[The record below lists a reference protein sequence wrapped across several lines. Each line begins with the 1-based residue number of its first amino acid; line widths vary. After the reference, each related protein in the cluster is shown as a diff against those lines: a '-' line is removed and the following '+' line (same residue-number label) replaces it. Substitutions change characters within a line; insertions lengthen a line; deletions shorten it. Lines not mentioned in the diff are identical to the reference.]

1 MPKKRFHDIEIWTQ
15 DWFTELPKAY
25 MFFWMYLKD
34 SCDHAGIWKPNK
46 KIFEFLIEEK
56 IQLNKALEL
65 FNRDK
70 ERVIVLKN
78 NDWLLVDFFSFQ
90 YGHVMNLGNRV
101 HKSVYDRY
109 KELGINLNSIRG
121 LIDLKDGAKDKE
133 KDREKDIG
141 KGYGLK
147 DRSGLF
153 THTLQKY
160 VSENLP
166 IVSKIE
172 KQLSVEECE
181 KLLKDF
187 PEKSIKEKLDAMENY
202 KGLEK
207 KYVSVYR
214 TLLTWLKKDAEL
226 TKTNWTKK
234 NGHGSRSKSES
245 VFEGTD
251 EL

>member
-65 FNRDK
+65 FNHDK
-70 ERVIVLKN
+70 ERVILLKN
-78 NDWLLVDFFSFQ
+78 SDWLLVDFFSFQ
-90 YGHVMNLGNRV
+90 YGPVMNLANRV

-109 KELGINLNSIRG
+109 KELDINLNSIRG
-121 LIDLKDGAKDKE
+121 LNDLKDGIKEIDISKDN
-133 KDREKDIG
+133 G
-141 KGYGLK
+141 KGSSLK
-147 DRSGLF
+147 DSSELF
-153 THTLQKY
+153 THDLQKY
-160 VSENLP
+160 ISDNYSVVTKLEN
-166 IVSKIE
+166 
-172 KQLSVEECE
+172 QLTIEECQ
-181 KLLKDF
+181 KLLKEF
-187 PEKSIKEKLDAMENY
+187 PEESIKSKLDAMENY
-202 KGLEK
+202 KGLQK

-214 TLLTWLKKDAEL
+214 TLLAWLKKDSQL
-226 TKTNWTKK
+226 TQTNWTKK

-245 VFEGTD
+245 VFDGAD